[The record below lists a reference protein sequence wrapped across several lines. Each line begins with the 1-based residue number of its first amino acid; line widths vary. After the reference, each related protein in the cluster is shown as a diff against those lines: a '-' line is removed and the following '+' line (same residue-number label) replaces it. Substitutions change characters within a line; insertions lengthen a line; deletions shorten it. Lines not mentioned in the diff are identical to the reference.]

1 MKYKRVR
8 AVEPDVIK
16 LAPGAS
22 CAIKILEEPHESTL
36 QVDEGRKPPIIA
48 KALDLATGEEGT
60 FIFGAALWAKLSRS
74 YPHGLAGRYFE
85 IEKSS
90 EERQSAAGKY
100 YTYKVYEIEPT
111 DSDADGDADSDD
123 IPF

>member
-1 MKYKRVR
+1 MKYKRLR

-16 LAPGAS
+16 LPPGAS

-36 QVDEGRKPPIIA
+36 QADEDRKPPIIA
-48 KALDLATGEEGT
+48 KVLDLTTGEEGT

-74 YPHGLAGRYFE
+74 YPNDLTGRCFE

-90 EERQSAAGKY
+90 EQRQSAAGKY
-100 YTYKVYEIEPT
+100 YTYKVYEIELT
-111 DSDADGDADSDD
+111 GGDADSDADGDD